1 MKGQE
6 RKVPNG
12 TGHGNKTVPCPEA
25 TCPMSTLD
33 IINHYSQLIY
43 DAAKDT

>member
-12 TGHGNKTVPCPEA
+12 TGHGNKTVPVSRSHV
-25 TCPMSTLD
+25 STLD